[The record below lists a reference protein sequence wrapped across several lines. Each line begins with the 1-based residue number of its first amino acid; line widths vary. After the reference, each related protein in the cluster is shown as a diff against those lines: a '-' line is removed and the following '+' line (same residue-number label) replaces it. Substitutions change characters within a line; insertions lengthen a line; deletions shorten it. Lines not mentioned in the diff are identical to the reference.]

1 MSLRQIFRVPHGYAP
16 LIVPGESL
24 KEELR
29 DLTPAVFASKYLF
42 ESVPHVFKEDMDK
55 YIAWKSELGD
65 RIEVD
70 PRAIAIIGSAGVG
83 ISLNPRK
90 SLRQFASTSDID
102 VAVVSHH
109 HFDLAWRFLRTMST
123 STRLSLT
130 PRQRA
135 AARDH
140 QHRLIY
146 WGTIAAD
153 QLLEV
158 LPFST
163 PWLQAFSYMAG
174 VDPTSDRDIKARI
187 YRDFESLRAY
197 QLRSVEQARTGLQKE
212 KGTP

>member
-1 MSLRQIFRVPHGYAP
+1 MSSG
-16 LIVPGESL
+16 SL

-29 DLTPAVFASKYLF
+29 DLTPGAFASKHLF
-42 ESVPHVFKEDMDK
+42 ESVPHVFEEDMDK
-55 YIAWKSELGD
+55 YIAWKSELGN

-70 PRAIAIIGSAGVG
+70 PRAITIIGSAGAG
-83 ISLNPRK
+83 ISLNPGK
-90 SLRQFASTSDID
+90 SLRQFGSNSDID
-102 VAVVSHH
+102 VAVVSFH

-135 AARDH
+135 SARDH

-153 QLLEV
+153 QLLET

-163 PWLQAFSYMAG
+163 RWLKAFSYMAG
-174 VDPTSDRDIKARI
+174 VDPTSDRNIKARI

-212 KGTP
+212 EGTP